1 MDGEVHTRLRREA
14 GGRLCAHVT
23 GRSTFANTLAYW
35 RAIADALERQP
46 ARELLLIDELVGPG
60 LDADQWRRLV
70 GKVGPRLGAL
80 RIAHV
85 RPHGLDTVEYCVL
98 QAIDSGLQA
107 QVFSDR
113 KSASLWLSY
122 GEGAGTESPAP

>member
-1 MDGEVHTRLRREA
+1 MGGDVQARLRREA
-14 GGRLCAHVT
+14 GGRLTVQVT
-23 GRSTFANTLAYW
+23 GGNTFDNTLAYW

-46 ARELLLIDELVGPG
+46 ARELLLIDELVGPP
-60 LDADQWRRLV
+60 LDAQQWRRLV
-70 GKVGPRLGAL
+70 DEVGPRLGTL

-85 RPHGLDTVEYCVL
+85 KPHGLDTVEYCVL

-122 GEGAGTESPAP
+122 GEGAGTESAAP